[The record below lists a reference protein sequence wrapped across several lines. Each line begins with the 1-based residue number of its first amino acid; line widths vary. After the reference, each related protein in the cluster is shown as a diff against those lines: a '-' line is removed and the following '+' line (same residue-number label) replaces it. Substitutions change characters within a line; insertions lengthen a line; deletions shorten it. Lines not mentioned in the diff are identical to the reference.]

1 MLQSLSIQNY
11 ALIEELN
18 IYFNKGFSII
28 TGETGAGKS
37 ILLGAISL
45 ILGQRADTSILKN
58 KNKKC
63 IIEGVFDISDY
74 NLKYFFNN
82 NDLDFDNFTIIR
94 REINP
99 NGKSRAFINDT
110 PVNVSILKELGSK
123 LVDIHSQHQNLIL
136 NDAQYQLFVVD
147 IMAKHKN
154 LLNEYRKNFKEYKKD
169 KQELNN
175 LIEKSEKSKQDLD
188 YLQFQY
194 NQLDEA
200 NLITDEQE
208 GLESN
213 LETLT
218 HAEDIKANLSKAY
231 NLLSGEGETAI
242 NQINEAKSFISRLN
256 KFFPKSTDL
265 SQRIESVLIELN
277 DISNETEIISNDVE
291 YNPEKINII
300 KERLD
305 IIYNLQQKHRVST
318 ISELIEIK
326 NNLQNQIDEISSYDS
341 EINELNIKLKN
352 KHDDLVNK
360 ANNISTQRKKIIPD
374 IEKNIVH
381 LLQNLGMPNATFKI
395 VQTKL
400 DQLSV
405 NGFDTV
411 TFLFSANKKIDMQN
425 ISKVASGGELSR
437 LMLSIKSLI
446 SKSIALPTIIF
457 DEIDVG
463 VAGEIADKMGNIML
477 NMSKNMQVISITHL
491 PQIASKG
498 QYHYTVYKFD
508 DNDTTSTSIK
518 LLNDDERIVEIAKML
533 SGENVTE
540 AAFEN
545 AKDLLKFN
553 S

>member
-1 MLQSLSIQNY
+1 MLQSLSIKNY
-11 ALIEELN
+11 ALIGQLN
-18 IYFNKGFSII
+18 INFNQGFSTI

-58 KNKKC
+58 KDNKC
-63 IIEGVFDISDY
+63 IIEGVFDISNY
-74 NLKYFFNN
+74 NLTIFFDD
-82 NDLDFDNFTIIR
+82 NDLDFDKFTIIR

-110 PVNVSILKELGSK
+110 PVNVSILKDLGSK

-136 NDAQYQLFVVD
+136 NDTQFQLLVVD
-147 IMAKHKN
+147 IMAQHKD
-154 LLNEYRKNFKEYKKD
+154 LLNEYKNDFKEYKKL
-169 KQELNN
+169 KNELNN
-175 LIEKSEKSKQDLD
+175 LIEKSEKAKQDLD
-188 YLQFQY
+188 YLQFQF
-194 NQLDEA
+194 NQLEEA
-200 NLITDEQE
+200 NLIDNEQE
-208 GLESN
+208 ELEN
-213 LETLT
+213 ELDTLT
-218 HAEDIKANLSKAY
+218 HAEEIKTNLSKVY
-231 NLLSGEGETAI
+231 HLLSGEGETSI
-242 NQINEAKSFISRLN
+242 NHINEAKTL
-256 KFFPKSTDL
+256 L
-265 SQRIESVLIELN
+265 SQLNNFFSKSVDLTKRVESVLIELN

-291 YNPEKINII
+291 YNPDKINNF

-305 IIYNLQQKHRVST
+305 LIYSLQQKHRVST
-318 ISELIEIK
+318 INELIEIK
-326 NNLQNQIDEISSYDS
+326 DNLQNQINEISSYDS
-341 EINELNIKLKN
+341 EISELTIGLNK
-352 KHDDLVNK
+352 KHDVLIKK
-360 ANNISTQRKKIIPD
+360 ADKISIQRKKVIPE
-374 IEKNIVH
+374 IEKKIVAI
-381 LLQNLGMPNATFKI
+381 LQSLGMPNAAFKI
-395 VQTKL
+395 LQTKAE
-400 DQLSV
+400 QLSV

-411 TFLFSANKKIDMQN
+411 TFLFSANKKVEMQS

-457 DEIDVG
+457 DEIDIG

-498 QYHYTVYKFD
+498 QYHYTVYKYD
-508 DNDTTSTSIK
+508 DNDTTTTDIK

-533 SGENVTE
+533 SGESVTD

-545 AKDLLKFN
+545 AKDLLRFT

>member
-18 IYFNKGFSII
+18 IYFNTGFSII

-58 KNKKC
+58 KDKKC

-74 NLKYFFNN
+74 NLKDFFND
-82 NDLDFDNFTIIR
+82 NDLDFDNLTIFR

-110 PVNVSILKELGSK
+110 PVNVSILKNLGSK

-136 NDAQYQLFVVD
+136 NDAQYQLLVVD
-147 IMAKHKN
+147 IMAKHKD
-154 LLNEYRKNFKEYKKD
+154 LLNEYRKKFKEYKKEN
-169 KQELNN
+169 QELNN

-194 NQLDEA
+194 NQLEEA
-200 NLITDEQE
+200 NLITDEQKN
-208 GLESN
+208 LESD

-218 HAEDIKANLSKAY
+218 HAEDIKTNLSKAY

-242 NQINEAKSFISRLN
+242 NQINKVKSFFSQLN
-256 KFFPKSTDL
+256 NFFSKSTDL
-265 SQRIESVLIELN
+265 TQRIESVLIELN

-305 IIYNLQQKHRVST
+305 LIYSLQQKHRVST
-318 ISELIEIK
+318 ISELIKIK
-326 NNLQNQIDEISSYDS
+326 NNLQNQIDEISSFDS
-341 EINELNIKLKN
+341 EINKLTIALK
-352 KHDDLVNK
+352 KKYDDLVNK
-360 ANNISTQRKKIIPD
+360 ANKISIERKKIIPE
-374 IEKNIVH
+374 IEKKIVE
-381 LLQNLGMPNATFKI
+381 LLQNLGMPNANFKI
-395 VQTKL
+395 AQTKL

-411 TFLFSANKKIDMQN
+411 TFLFSANKKVDMQN

-457 DEIDVG
+457 DEIDIG

-498 QYHYTVYKFD
+498 QYHYTVYKYD
-508 DNDTTSTSIK
+508 DNDTVTTNIK

-545 AKDLLKFN
+545 AKDLLRFN

>member
-518 LLNDDERIVEIAKML
+518 LLNDDERVVEIAKML